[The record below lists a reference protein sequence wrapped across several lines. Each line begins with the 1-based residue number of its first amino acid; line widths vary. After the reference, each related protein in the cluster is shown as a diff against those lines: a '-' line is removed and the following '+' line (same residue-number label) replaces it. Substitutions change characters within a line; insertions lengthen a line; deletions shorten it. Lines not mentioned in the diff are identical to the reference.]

1 MSLHERRVKDH
12 ELGGNTLWYKDAV
25 IYQLH
30 IKSFL
35 DADGDGIGDLSGLTR
50 KLDYISS
57 LGINT
62 IWLMPFYP
70 SPRRDDGYD
79 ISNYKDVSPEYGSV
93 EDFQTFVNAA
103 HARKIRV
110 VIELVVNHTSDEH
123 PWFQRARRARAGSPE
138 RDYYVWSDT
147 DDKFA
152 ETRII
157 FVDTEKSN
165 WSWDPVAKAYYW
177 HRFYSHQPDLNYR
190 NPEVVEELLSI
201 MNFWLDKGVD
211 GFRLDA
217 IPHLVER
224 EHTDSENLPETHALL
239 KHIRARLEER
249 HPDVILLAEANLW
262 QEEAREYFGDG
273 DECHMAFHF
282 PLMPRMFMALAKQN
296 ARPIKTILRQTRSIP
311 DECQWAIFLRN
322 HDELTLEMVSEAER
336 NFLWETYA
344 ADKRARLNLGIRR
357 RLSPLMD
364 QDRRRIELLH
374 MLLFSLP
381 GSPVLYYGDEIG
393 MGDNTDL
400 GDRDGVR
407 TPMQWSDDRNSGFSN
422 AAPHKLALPVIDDP
436 QFSYAAINVAAQDN
450 DPHSLLNW
458 IRQMLALRRRHRAFA
473 RGAMRFAKTDDD
485 RVIAYLRTCGDEVI
499 LCAANLSSVSL
510 AAKISLPKLAGYVPI
525 ELAGGTT
532 FPVIG
537 RDSYP
542 LTFQPYA
549 YFWLKLTKAG

>member
-1 MSLHERRVKDH
+1 MNDDEQAAGKRLSGAR
-12 ELGGNTLWYKDAV
+12 LWHKDAV

-30 IKSFL
+30 VKSFY
-35 DADGDGIGDLSGLTR
+35 DADGDGVGDFCGLTG
-50 KLDYISS
+50 KLDYIAS
-57 LGINT
+57 LGVNT
-62 IWLMPFYP
+62 IWLLPFYP

-79 ISNYKDVSPEYGSV
+79 ISDYRDVSPEYGSIA
-93 EDFQTFVNAA
+93 DFQAFVDAA
-103 HARKIRV
+103 HARQIRV
-110 VIELVVNHTSDEH
+110 IIELVVNHTSDEH
-123 PWFQRARRARAGSPE
+123 PWFQRARRAPVGSPE

-147 DDKFA
+147 DDKFS

-165 WSWDPVAKAYYW
+165 WSWDPVAQAYYW

-190 NPEVVEELLSI
+190 NPDVVNELLVT
-201 MNFWLDKGVD
+201 MNFWLAKGVD

-224 EHTDSENLPETHALL
+224 EHTDNENLPETHALL
-239 KHIRARLEER
+239 KHVRANLEAK
-249 HPDVILLAEANLW
+249 HPEVILLAEANLW

-282 PLMPRMFMALAKQN
+282 PLMPRMFMALAKQS
-296 ARPIKTILRQTRSIP
+296 AKPIKTILRQTSSIP
-311 DECQWAIFLRN
+311 DDCQWAIFLRN
-322 HDELTLEMVSEAER
+322 HDELTLEMVTESER

-393 MGDNTDL
+393 MGDNIDL

-407 TPMQWSDDRNSGFSN
+407 TPMQWSDHQNAGFST
-422 AAPHKLALPVIDDP
+422 ASPHKLALPIISDP
-436 QFSYAAINVAAQDN
+436 QFSYAAINVADQQG

-458 IRQMLALRRRHRAFA
+458 MKQMLRLRRRHEAVSRGSLRFVKTDNECVLSYLRAF
-473 RGAMRFAKTDDD
+473 GDDI
-485 RVIAYLRTCGDEVI
+485 V
-499 LCAANLSSVSL
+499 LCAANLSETPQAVRL
-510 AAKISLPKLAGYVPI
+510 ALPGLEGYVPV
-525 ELAGGTT
+525 ELCGGAS
-532 FPVIG
+532 FPAVG
-537 RDSYP
+537 RENYP

-549 YFWLKLTKAG
+549 YFWFAMRR